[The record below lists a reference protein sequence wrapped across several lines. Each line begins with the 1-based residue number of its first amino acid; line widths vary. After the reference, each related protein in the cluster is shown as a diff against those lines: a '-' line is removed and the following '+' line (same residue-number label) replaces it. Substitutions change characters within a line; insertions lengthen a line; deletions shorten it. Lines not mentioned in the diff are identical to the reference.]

1 MTLKPP
7 NVSFDDRVAEA
18 FANPER
24 LEAIRRA
31 GQRFTDGRER
41 GLASLPDANATRDYG
56 RAIRAHTIS
65 RLDEYLIQF
74 EESVIAAG
82 GQVHWA
88 GDAEEARAIVID
100 IARKADAKQIAK
112 SKSMVTEE
120 IGLNAA
126 LEDAG
131 MEVVETDLGEFIAQ
145 KGNDHPSHIIAPILH
160 LTRQEVG
167 HIFEETLDVPY
178 TDDPIELNTIARGK
192 LRDVYLTADVG
203 ITGCNFGVAET
214 GTVSLV
220 TNEGNARMV
229 TALPRIHIALMGMER
244 LVPTMEDLSV
254 MLQILARSATGQKLS
269 VYSTLIT
276 GPKRPDE
283 AHGPEEVHIIIL
295 DNGRS
300 KALGTDLAEILYCI
314 RCGACLNICP
324 VYRAIGGHAY
334 GSVYPGPVG
343 SVVSPVLGGVVGFGD
358 LPQASTLCGACKD
371 VCPVRID
378 LPTLLLRLRRDA
390 VEQGQSPGYLNI
402 GMKGYA
408 ATASKPGRF
417 RIAARFAGFMSAL
430 VPGEWFRGQLP
441 GPLRAWTRIR
451 EFPLF
456 ARQSFQQRWKN
467 QQR

>member
-1 MTLKPP
+1 
-7 NVSFDDRVAEA
+7 
-18 FANPER
+18 
-24 LEAIRRA
+24 
-31 GQRFTDGRER
+31 
-41 GLASLPDANATRDYG
+41 
-56 RAIRAHTIS
+56 
-65 RLDEYLIQF
+65 
-74 EESVIAAG
+74 
-82 GQVHWA
+82 
-88 GDAEEARAIVID
+88 
-100 IARKADAKQIAK
+100 
-112 SKSMVTEE
+112 MVTEE

-126 LEDAG
+126 LEAAG
-131 MEVVETDLGEFIAQ
+131 IEVVETDLGEFIAQ
-145 KGNDHPSHIIAPILH
+145 KGQDHPSHIIAPILH

-167 HIFEETLDVPY
+167 HIFEETLGVEY
-178 TDDPIELNTIARGK
+178 TDNPEELNSIARK
-192 LRDVYLTADVG
+192 TLRDVYLTADIG

-214 GTVSLV
+214 GTVCLV

-229 TALPRIHIALMGMER
+229 TALPRVHIALMGMER
-244 LVPTMEDLSV
+244 LVPTLEDLGV

-283 AHGPEEVHIIIL
+283 AQGPEEVHIIIL

-300 KALGTDLAEILYCI
+300 RALGTDLAEILYCI

-358 LPQASTLCGACKD
+358 LPNASTLCGACKD

-378 LPTLLLRLRRDA
+378 LPTLLLRLRRDI
-390 VEQGQSPGYLNI
+390 VQQGQSPRYLKI
-402 GMKGYA
+402 GMTGYA

-417 RIAARFAGFMSAL
+417 KLAARFAGVMSTL
-430 VPGEWFRGQLP
+430 IPGKWFRGQLP

-456 ARQSFQQRWKN
+456 ERQSFQQRWKN
-467 QQR
+467 RHHE